1 MVNKNIADEKE
12 EELYT
17 GGTNGH
23 VKIWQIIRE
32 RLLDIIDLEA
42 HERSVNGIAKIKSG
56 RMFASGG
63 DDKIIKV
70 WKYTN

>member
-1 MVNKNIADEKE
+1 MYI
-12 EELYT
+12 

-23 VKIWQIIRE
+23 IKIWQIARE

-42 HERSVNGIAKIKSG
+42 HEQSVNGIARIKSSG
-56 RMFASGG
+56 CRAFASGSE
-63 DDKIIKV
+63 DKTIKI